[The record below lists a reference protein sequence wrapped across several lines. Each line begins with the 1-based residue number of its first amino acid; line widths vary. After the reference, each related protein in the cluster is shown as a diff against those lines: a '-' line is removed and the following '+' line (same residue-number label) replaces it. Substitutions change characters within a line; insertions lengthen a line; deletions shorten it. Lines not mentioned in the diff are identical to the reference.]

1 VERCPSC
8 RARLNDSPLCPR
20 CGCDLGL
27 VLRAESQA
35 QDFVKCGIQSLAA
48 GNTMLAATQ
57 LETSLTLRRNPL
69 AAALIR
75 MLAARRAAAEM
86 CLDISDQSIGHP

>member
-1 VERCPSC
+1 MERCPSC

-35 QDFVKCGIQSLAA
+35 QDLVKRGIRSLAA
-48 GNTMLAATQ
+48 GNAMLAATQ
-57 LETSLTLRRNPL
+57 LENALTLRRDPL
-69 AAALIR
+69 AAALTR
-75 MLAARRAAAEM
+75 MLVAHRAAPDACRE
-86 CLDISDQSIGHP
+86 ISDQSNG